1 MNALVLIAASLL
13 PAAVLLAYVL
23 IRDTAPEPAREI
35 LRALLWGVL
44 IIIPIVPVEILSDA
58 ILFGP
63 DGAPATIAGAI
74 ARAFCTAA
82 IPEEGFK
89 LLALVEKDR
98 MAFRA

>member
-23 IRDTAPEPAREI
+23 KRDTNPEPAREI
-35 LRALLWGVL
+35 LRALLWGA
-44 IIIPIVPVEILSDA
+44 PV
-58 ILFGP
+58 
-63 DGAPATIAGAI
+63 TIAGAI

-89 LLALVEKDR
+89 LLSLVEKDR
-98 MAFRA
+98 MVFRA

>member
-63 DGAPATIAGAI
+63 DGAPATIADAI